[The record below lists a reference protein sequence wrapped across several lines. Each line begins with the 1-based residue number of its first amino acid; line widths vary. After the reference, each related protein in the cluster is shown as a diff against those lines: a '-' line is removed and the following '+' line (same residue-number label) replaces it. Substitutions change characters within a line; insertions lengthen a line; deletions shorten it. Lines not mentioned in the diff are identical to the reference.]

1 MIKPRVTFK
10 ERDFIKE
17 DPIVVG
23 RKIIARIAKE
33 SLENGQAG
41 FSEAFNIDDLTDQDV
56 QNFLDWESR
65 KLDIVDFKERTKNF
79 VGVLNP
85 SQKEL
90 WDYMGEALRRELLD
104 LR

>member
-10 ERDFIKE
+10 ERDLVKE

-23 RKIIARIAKE
+23 RKMITRIAKE
-33 SLENGQAG
+33 SVEKGQAD
-41 FSEAFNIDDLTDQDV
+41 FSDDFNVADLTDQDV
-56 QNFLDWESR
+56 QNFLDLGSG
-65 KLDIVDFKERTKNF
+65 KLDIVDFQDRTKSF

-90 WDYMGEALRRELLD
+90 WDYIGNKLREDLD
-104 LR
+104 RR